1 MKAAA
6 KSERSMTLYEE
17 VADRIGHLIEEGT
30 FRPGQRIP
38 SVRSLS
44 RQMSV
49 SVSTVMQAY
58 GLLEDRGSIEARPQS
73 GYYVLSRCLRR
84 MEEARKGFQEPS
96 VVPSPLSISEICTML
111 VGDPRNKHRVP
122 LGAATLDPALLPVD
136 KLTRVLGQVNRR
148 YKYQSIAYDS
158 LPGHQGLRTQIA
170 KRAISMGCLLTPD
183 EIVTTQGC
191 LEAVNLSLRAVCRPG
206 DTVITESPTFFGFF
220 QLIGM
225 LGLRALEIPT
235 DPGEGISLDTLR
247 YAIEHH
253 PVRACLIAS
262 NFSNP
267 VGSRMAD
274 ERKKELVELLGFHN
288 IPLIEDDIYG
298 DLYFDAERPRVAK
311 AYDKKGLVLLCSSF
325 SKTLAPG
332 YRVGWVAPGRFQRE
346 VERNKI
352 LTNIAGS
359 MPTQLAVAEFLAN
372 GGYEHHLRRL
382 RKAYKKQTRLMAEAV
397 LRLFPDGTGVT
408 RPSGG
413 HVLWVKFPD
422 YVDSLA
428 LYEECLQA
436 GITIAPGPIFSSGDR
451 YRNFVRLNAG
461 YWSDKVEAA
470 LRTVGDLAA
479 RQAL

>member
-1 MKAAA
+1 MKAI
-6 KSERSMTLYEE
+6 ENPHRSITLYEE

-73 GYYVLSRCLRR
+73 GYYVRFHPIRR
-84 MEEARKGFQEPS
+84 MGPIQKGFPPPS
-96 VVPSPLSISEICTML
+96 VVPSPLSISDICTML
-111 VGDPRNKHRVP
+111 VGDPQNKYRVP
-122 LGAATLDPALLPVD
+122 LGAATLDPALLPIE
-136 KLTRVLGQVNRR
+136 KLTRVLGQINRR
-148 YKYQSIAYDS
+148 HKEQSIGYDS
-158 LPGHQGLRTQIA
+158 LPGHRGLRMQIA

-191 LEAVNLSLRAVCRPG
+191 LEAVNLSLRAVCSPG
-206 DTVITESPTFFGFF
+206 DTVATESPTFFGFL

-235 DPGEGISLDTLR
+235 DPQEGMNLDTLK
-247 YAIEHH
+247 YAVEHH
-253 PVRACLIAS
+253 PVRACLVAS

-267 VGSRMAD
+267 VGSCMP
-274 ERKKELVELLGFHN
+274 EEKKKDLVELLAVRN
-288 IPLIEDDIYG
+288 IPLVEDDIYG
-298 DLYFDAERPRVAK
+298 DLYFGVERPKVAK

-332 YRVGWVAPGRFQRE
+332 YRVGWVVPGRFQRE
-346 VERNKI
+346 VERHKI

-382 RKAYKKQTRLMAEAV
+382 RKAYKKQTRFMAEAV
-397 LRLFPDGTGVT
+397 LEAFPQGTTVT

-413 HVLWVKFPD
+413 HVLWVRFPE
-422 YVDSLA
+422 YVDSLV
-428 LYEECLQA
+428 LYEQSLKA
-436 GITIAPGPIFSSGDR
+436 GITIAPGPIFSSGDK

-461 YWSDKVEAA
+461 VWSERVEAA
-470 LRTVGDLAA
+470 LHTIGGFADD
-479 RQAL
+479 QKP